1 MEQERHTK
9 RQSRRSRSQ
18 SRAVESQAKR
28 PRSSETRVAAPSVE
42 CLARLR
48 YILDAA
54 CAGCGRCEVQRA
66 ELAKA
71 LKRVQVHATED
82 TARHALMHLEKG
94 GEISFRG
101 QSKLAIDIRAL
112 KLVGRQLFGGEMV
125 MVRGP
130 NKLWSRAAIL
140 KVHRA
145 DPYEFSPTRFPS
157 LNAREETDSNWYVG
171 SKVTLA
177 FEDTTGDVR
186 DWDGQVVGVD
196 AESGHLSI
204 KFDEDG
210 EVEHGVDPDDED
222 LQPRC
227 TPHLQ
232 GSAKSMADGDD
243 DCRDTANDT
252 HTAKAKRNAKAK
264 AKQTPVVD
272 FAEAE
277 EATEQD
283 LEEQIAYQQSKSTRS
298 GGKGSPMMPTGAFV
312 RPDGVNEQGA
322 GGAQPS
328 RRRKQQHR
336 KKEKKKNNKRNKYL
350 QPKKKKKSATASGQ
364 EQEQEVAMGSV
375 AKQAQQRRL
384 EQERAEQ
391 RR

>member
-1 MEQERHTK
+1 VLESYVETLRTQQARGSGGVWPPFATHRPLGSPGGAKGTADGGRPERY
-9 RQSRRSRSQ
+9 
-18 SRAVESQAKR
+18 
-28 PRSSETRVAAPSVE
+28 TR
-42 CLARLR
+42 
-48 YILDAA
+48 
-54 CAGCGRCEVQRA
+54 
-66 ELAKA
+66 
-71 LKRVQVHATED
+71 
-82 TARHALMHLEKG
+82 
-94 GEISFRG
+94 
-101 QSKLAIDIRAL
+101 
-112 KLVGRQLFGGEMV
+112 
-125 MVRGP
+125 
-130 NKLWSRAAIL
+130 W
-140 KVHRA
+140 
-145 DPYEFSPTRFPS
+145 
-157 LNAREETDSNWYVG
+157 
-171 SKVTLA
+171 
-177 FEDTTGDVR
+177 
-186 DWDGQVVGVD
+186 
-196 AESGHLSI
+196 
-204 KFDEDG
+204 
-210 EVEHGVDPDDED
+210 
-222 LQPRC
+222 
-227 TPHLQ
+227 Q

-243 DCRDTANDT
+243 DCRDTVNDT

-264 AKQTPVVD
+264 AKQTPTPVVD

-336 KKEKKKNNKRNKYL
+336 KKEKKNNNKRNKYL